1 MFPYAFLQSMD
12 FTFTFNAIMLGFI
25 HLSGAFKHVK
35 AGMQVFVLVALVF
48 MTTYNAT
55 SMKNWVALG
64 GVIIVQ
70 FVATTLKRFVF
81 YSDNFDFRFL
91 LLGVALWGSAF
102 GCFFTES
109 GNSYWLVC
117 TIVHS
122 MLAAFAF
129 MGLRK
134 NIRYRCVGED
144 GVDVLSHEATESAQ
158 LDKPAFTTTN
168 IVLMSE
174 HDMEAAPGTTQTCTS
189 T

>member
-70 FVATTLKRFVF
+70 FVAT
-81 YSDNFDFRFL
+81 
-91 LLGVALWGSAF
+91 W
-102 GCFFTES
+102 
-109 GNSYWLVC
+109 SYYVP
-117 TIVHS
+117 

-144 GVDVLSHEATESAQ
+144 GVDVLSHEATESAR

-168 IVLMSE
+168 VVLMSE

>member
-102 GCFFTES
+102 G
-109 GNSYWLVC
+109 
-117 TIVHS
+117 S

-144 GVDVLSHEATESAQ
+144 GVDVLSHEATESAR

-168 IVLMSE
+168 VVLMSE
-174 HDMEAAPGTTQTCTS
+174 HDVEAAPGTTQTCTS